1 MMIYPIVGI
10 LGVGRVL
17 HAIDT
22 LLSALTH
29 PLNFI
34 ATEIGKGVTTAV
46 DGLGN
51 AMASSSQIT
60 FGTRYV
66 ALFDLGFHLAI
77 IIAIGALLYGAAAAA
92 LSGEIKRLVDTI
104 VRVIFAIIGSFA
116 LLTLVMMAQNVIF
129 HIDQGIATTFSASNR
144 QVGAGVAASLA
155 ATIAA
160 SVLSGAGAAI
170 AITLGVLAIVGAL
183 ILWSVLLMSTAI
195 LYVACFFGPL
205 AFVISAKAGKK
216 VLELVVAMLLVPFVI
231 TSVIAV
237 GIAVLLDGGGLAS
250 TIPHFI
256 MATGLLYVAIFS
268 PLAILRFMPLA
279 ESHIAQLRHPHQA
292 IQGASSQISSKS
304 RSFKN
309 ATGRSSG
316 SSGPLS
322 GDGATGGSSGAA
334 SAAGGATAGGIAA
347 AVAAGKAAKAAAD
360 KTTVGTFNAATDTV
374 SGSGQVSPG
383 KASPPGSGGAKKAS
397 TPAEHTDTSSPPIKR
412 VSAPPSEQQT

>member
-1 MMIYPIVGI
+1 MFGIGHLVGDI
-10 LGVGRVL
+10 E
-17 HAIDT
+17 A
-22 LLSALTH
+22 LLSALTN

-34 ATEIGKGVTTAV
+34 AKEIGAGVTTAISA
-46 DGLGN
+46 LGK

-104 VRVIFAIIGSFA
+104 VRVVFAIIGSFA
-116 LLTLVMMAQNVIF
+116 LLTLVMMAQTVIF
-129 HIDQGIATTFSASNR
+129 HIDQGIATTFSSSNQ
-144 QVGAGVAASLA
+144 QVGAGVAAALA
-155 ATIAA
+155 TAIAA
-160 SVLSGAGAAI
+160 SALTGAGAAI
-170 AITLGVLAIVGAL
+170 AIILGTLAIVGAL

-195 LYVACFFGPL
+195 LYVACFFAPL
-205 AFVISAKAGKK
+205 AFVVSAKAGKK
-216 VLELVVAMLLVPFVI
+216 MIDLIVAMLLVPFVI

-292 IQGASSQISSKS
+292 AQSAGSQISGKASALKS
-304 RSFKN
+304 HFGGGMSASGKGS
-309 ATGRSSG
+309 TTG
-316 SSGPLS
+316 SSS
-322 GDGATGGSSGAA
+322 TTGG
-334 SAAGGATAGGIAA
+334 GGATAGGIAA
-347 AVAAGKAAKAAAD
+347 VVAAGKAAKAAAD
-360 KTTVGTFNAATDTV
+360 KTTVGTVNAPTDTV
-374 SGSGQVSPG
+374 SGTGHVAPG
-383 KASPPGSGGAKKAS
+383 KASPPGSNGTKTATGAPAS
-397 TPAEHTDTSSPPIKR
+397 KDASSSPPKR
-412 VSAPPSEQQT
+412 MSAPPPEQQT